1 MGSLLCLAV
10 CLRPP
15 AANCLNRLA
24 LSDWE
29 STVTILAGNELP
41 ELLRPVENDTGADC
55 VDAFDTD
62 ELLEMLL
69 S

>member
-1 MGSLLCLAV
+1 
-10 CLRPP
+10 
-15 AANCLNRLA
+15 LNRLA